1 MNRQQRRHAERDI
14 QKKETKLY
22 TYDECLRMMQEV
34 LTETERKYDARYSM
48 CLATALAA
56 PPLNF
61 GPKRVCDVVKL
72 FFDQIEALRIGTVTE
87 EDIKNEAQKLGVII
101 KCENYKLEIYIDP
114 KINRREKK
122 KC

>member
-1 MNRQQRRHAERDI
+1 MNRQQRRQSEKSV
-14 QKKETKLY
+14 QKKENRLY
-22 TYDECLRMMQEV
+22 TYEECLRMMQHV

-48 CLATALAA
+48 CLATALSA

-72 FFDQIEALRIGTVTE
+72 FFDQVDALRIGTVTE
-87 EDIKNEAQKLGVII
+87 EQIREEAEKLGVII

-114 KINRREKK
+114 KIKRKGK
-122 KC
+122 

>member
-1 MNRQQRRHAERDI
+1 MNRQQRRHADRSI
-14 QKKETKLY
+14 GKKETKLY

-48 CLATALAA
+48 CLATALSA

-72 FFDQIEALRIGTVTE
+72 FFDQVEALRIGTVTE
-87 EDIKNEAQKLGVII
+87 EDIKIEAEKLGVII
-101 KCENYKLEIYIDP
+101 KCNDYKLEVYIDP
-114 KINRREKK
+114 TIKK
-122 KC
+122 KRGI